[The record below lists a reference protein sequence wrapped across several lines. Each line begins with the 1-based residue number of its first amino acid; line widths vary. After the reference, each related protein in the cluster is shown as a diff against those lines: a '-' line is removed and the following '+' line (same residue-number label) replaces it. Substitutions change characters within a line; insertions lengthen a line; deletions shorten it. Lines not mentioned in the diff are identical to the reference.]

1 MSVFVAIGGVL
12 GAVLG
17 STSPCRS
24 STAVAGLFLAIMG
37 ALFVVS
43 GRGSLTGRTV
53 MVRAQMRSWRRV
65 GRSILAFGATLA
77 LGASIA
83 YLIAGPGRCG

>member
-1 MSVFVAIGGVL
+1 
-12 GAVLG
+12 
-17 STSPCRS
+17 
-24 STAVAGLFLAIMG
+24 
-37 ALFVVS
+37 
-43 GRGSLTGRTV
+43 

-65 GRSILAFGATLA
+65 GPPLVAFGATLA